1 MNTWNLKKTLLASA
15 MMSILALTN
24 GCGGGGGGSSS
35 GGNSGSDTPTVTTE
49 EVDVS
54 SVTPLPNNL
63 TCNRGADLGEEQK
76 KFCDLRIYHVM
87 VSTFQNGDDNINYKK
102 VGYGPGPFNGDIA
115 GITKAVPFIKSL
127 NMNAVLSTPFMK
139 SCELSGNCKELD
151 STGYFV
157 SDYGSVDPHF
167 GTDADVITLAKTLH
181 DEGMYFFGDIA
192 MGHMKTGNLK
202 LNVDGVQGT
211 LTTTDTCLN
220 LGSTYTNTDSTKTC
234 AKFPESLSFFKS
246 YMDTY
251 SQKWHLDGWRFDQ
264 GYQVPVDYQR
274 DILNSLKSVATQDGT
289 LGLAFAEIWGGNK
302 EIKDYAITGKSD
314 SGIESAFAFQTRYA
328 IVKTFA
334 TQEWASKIDGQKK
347 SASTLLDMFKDE
359 QNVFNPEDEVN
370 IYPISFITNHDL
382 VRFADLVRRAE
393 YHKQISANQSKA
405 RTKAAL
411 SYLASL
417 SGPISNFYGEEIGQ
431 SFTRYP
437 AQPEL
442 NNEGNNFCLV
452 EGGNYICDDNVSRA
466 AGKIK
471 DFNADEEEVK
481 TYFTALMSL
490 RAQMPALSMGRT
502 DLLAQTDDYLVVRK
516 QYSENKVVKST
527 VLYGVN
533 VSENKNV
540 ILAIEPKDIIK
551 DWSDDDTLNDPI
563 TGTIYER
570 SYLQKESLDENGEVV
585 LDANGNPKMEDD
597 LSSPFV
603 FRVELKPLSS
613 VYLVK
618 TGTVRNNKI

>member
-1 MNTWNLKKTLLASA
+1 

-24 GCGGGGGGSSS
+24 GCGGGGSSS
-35 GGNSGSDTPTVTTE
+35 GGSDTPDTPTV
-49 EVDVS
+49 VDVS

-63 TCNRGADLGEEQK
+63 TCNRGEDLSAEQK
-76 KFCDLRIYHVM
+76 KVCDLRIYHVM
-87 VSTFQNGDDNINYKK
+87 VSTFQNGDDSINYKK

-139 SCELSGNCKELD
+139 SCELSGNCTQLD

-167 GTDADVITLAKTLH
+167 GTDNDVITLADTLH
-181 DEGMYFFGDIA
+181 NEGMYFFGDIA
-192 MGHMKTGNLK
+192 MGHMKTDNLK
-202 LNVDGVQGT
+202 TNVDGVAGT
-211 LTTTDTCLN
+211 LTTTNTCLN
-220 LGSTYTNTDSTKTC
+220 LGGTYTNNDSKQIC
-234 AKFPESLSFFKS
+234 AKFPESLSFFTN
-246 YMDTY
+246 YMYTY
-251 SQKWHLDGWRFDQ
+251 TQKWNLDGWRFDQ
-264 GYQVPVDYQR
+264 GYQVPVDNQR
-274 DILNSLKSVATQDGT
+274 DILNSLTVAATQDST

-302 EIKDYAITGKSD
+302 DIKDYAITGKKD

-334 TQEWASKIDGQKK
+334 TQEWASEIDGQKK
-347 SASTLLDMFKDE
+347 STSTLLNVFNDE
-359 QNVFNPEDEVN
+359 QNVFKPEEEGVN

-437 AQPEL
+437 AQP
-442 NNEGNNFCLV
+442 NKEGDNFCLV

-516 QYSENKVVKST
+516 QYSENNAVKST

-533 VSENKNV
+533 VSENKSV
-540 ILAIEPKDIIK
+540 TLYIEPKDIIK
-551 DWSDDDTLNDPI
+551 DWSDSDTLNDPI
-563 TGTIYER
+563 TGTVYER
-570 SYLQKESLDENGEVV
+570 SYLKKESRDENGEVI

-603 FRVELKPLSS
+603 FRVELMPLSS

-618 TGTVRNNKI
+618 TGTVHNNKI

>member
-1 MNTWNLKKTLLASA
+1 MNMWNLKKTLLASA

-24 GCGGGGGGSSS
+24 GCGGGGSSS
-35 GGNSGSDTPTVTTE
+35 GGSDTPDTPTVTAE
-49 EVDVS
+49 DVDVS

-63 TCNRGADLGEEQK
+63 TCNRGEDLSAEQK
-76 KFCDLRIYHVM
+76 KVCDLRIYHVM
-87 VSTFQNGDDNINYKK
+87 VSTFQNGDDSINYKK

-127 NMNAVLSTPFMK
+127 NMNAVLTTPFMK
-139 SCELSGNCKELD
+139 SCELSGNCTQLD

-167 GTDADVITLAKTLH
+167 GTDAEVIKLAKTLH
-181 DEGMYFFGDIA
+181 NKGMYFFGDIA
-192 MGHMKTGNLK
+192 MGHMKTDNLK
-202 LNVDGVQGT
+202 TNVDGVAGT
-211 LTTTDTCLN
+211 LTTTNTCLN
-220 LGSTYTNTDSTKTC
+220 LGGTDTNNDSKQIC
-234 AKFPESLSFFKS
+234 AKFPESLSFFTN
-246 YMDTY
+246 YMYTY
-251 SQKWHLDGWRFDQ
+251 TQKWNLDGWRFDQ
-264 GYQVPVDYQR
+264 GYQVPVDNQR
-274 DILNSLKSVATQDGT
+274 GILNSLTDAATQDST
-289 LGLAFAEIWGGNK
+289 LGLAFAEIWGDNK
-302 EIKDYAITGKSD
+302 DIKDYAITGKKD

-334 TQEWASKIDGQKK
+334 TQEWASEIDGQKK
-347 SASTLLDMFKDE
+347 STSTLLNVFKDE

-431 SFTRYP
+431 SFTKYP
-437 AQPEL
+437 DQPEL
-442 NNEGNNFCLV
+442 NDRRDNHCFK
-452 EGGNYICDDNVSRA
+452 EGGNYICDDNVSRIE
-466 AGKIK
+466 GKIK
-471 DFNADEEEVK
+471 DFNADEQEVLD
-481 TYFTALMSL
+481 YFTKLMSL

-502 DLLAQTDDYLVVRK
+502 DLLVQTADDYLVVRK
-516 QYSENKVVKST
+516 QYSENNAVKST

-533 VSENKNV
+533 VSENKSVN
-540 ILAIEPKDIIK
+540 LNIEPKDIIK
-551 DWSDDDTLNDPI
+551 DWSDSDTLNDPI

-570 SYLQKESLDENGEVV
+570 SYRKKESRDENGEVI

-618 TGTVRNNKI
+618 TWTVRNNKI

>member
-1 MNTWNLKKTLLASA
+1 MNMWNLKKTLLASA

-24 GCGGGGGGSSS
+24 GCGGGGSSS
-35 GGNSGSDTPTVTTE
+35 GGSDTPDTPTVTTKD
-49 EVDVS
+49 VDVS

-63 TCNRGADLGEEQK
+63 TCNRGEDLSAEQK
-76 KFCDLRIYHVM
+76 KVCDLRIYHVM
-87 VSTFQNGDDNINYKK
+87 VSTFQNGDDFINYKK

-127 NMNAVLSTPFMK
+127 NMNAVLTTPFMK
-139 SCELSGNCKELD
+139 SCELSGNCTQLD

-167 GTDADVITLAKTLH
+167 GTDNDVITLAYTLH
-181 DEGMYFFGDIA
+181 NEGMYFFGDIA
-192 MGHMKTGNLK
+192 MGHMKTDNLK
-202 LNVDGVQGT
+202 TNVDGVAGT
-211 LTTTDTCLN
+211 LTTTNTCLN
-220 LGSTYTNTDSTKTC
+220 LGGTYTNNDSKQIC
-234 AKFPESLSFFKS
+234 AKFPESLSFFTN
-246 YMDTY
+246 YMYTY
-251 SQKWHLDGWRFDQ
+251 TQKWNLDGWRFDQ
-264 GYQVPVDYQR
+264 GYQVPVDNQR
-274 DILNSLKSVATQDGT
+274 GILNSLTDAATQDST
-289 LGLAFAEIWGGNK
+289 LGLAFAEIWSGNK
-302 EIKDYAITGKSD
+302 DIKDYAITGKKD

-334 TQEWASKIDGQKK
+334 TQEWAKDIDGQKK

-359 QNVFNPEDEVN
+359 QNVFKPEEEGVN

-431 SFTRYP
+431 SFTKYP
-437 AQPEL
+437 DQPEL
-442 NNEGNNFCLV
+442 NDRRDNHCFK
-452 EGGNYICDDNVSRA
+452 EGGNYICDDNVSRIE
-466 AGKIK
+466 GKIK
-471 DFNADEEEVK
+471 DFNADEQEVLD
-481 TYFTALMSL
+481 YFTKLMSL

-502 DLLAQTDDYLVVRK
+502 DLLAQTADDYLVVRK
-516 QYSENKVVKST
+516 QYSENNAVKST

-533 VSENKNV
+533 VSENKRVTLN
-540 ILAIEPKDIIK
+540 IEPKDIIK
-551 DWSDDDTLNDPI
+551 DWSDSDTLNDPI

-570 SYLQKESLDENGEVV
+570 SYRKKESLDENGEVV

>member
-1 MNTWNLKKTLLASA
+1 MNMWNLKKTLLASA

-24 GCGGGGGGSSS
+24 GCGGGGSSS
-35 GGNSGSDTPTVTTE
+35 GGSDTPDTPTVTTE
-49 EVDVS
+49 KVDVS

-63 TCNRGADLGEEQK
+63 TCNRGEDLSAEQK
-76 KFCDLRIYHVM
+76 KVCDLRIYHVM
-87 VSTFQNGDDNINYKK
+87 VSTFQNGDDSTNYKK

-115 GITKAVPFIKSL
+115 GITEAVPFIKSL
-127 NMNAVLSTPFMK
+127 KMNAVLTTPFMK
-139 SCELSGNCKELD
+139 SCELSGNCTQLD

-167 GTDADVITLAKTLH
+167 GIDNDVITLADTPH
-181 DEGMYFFGDIA
+181 NEGMYFFGDIA
-192 MGHMKTGNLK
+192 MGHMKTDNLK
-202 LNVDGVQGT
+202 TNVHGVAGT
-211 LTTTDTCLN
+211 LTITNTCLN
-220 LGSTYTNTDSTKTC
+220 LGGTYTNKDSKQIC
-234 AKFPESLSFFKS
+234 AKFPESLSFFKN
-246 YMDTY
+246 YMYTY
-251 SQKWHLDGWRFDQ
+251 TQKWHLDGWRFDQ
-264 GYQVPVDYQR
+264 GYQVPVDNQR
-274 DILNSLKSVATQDGT
+274 DILIYLKDVATQDST

-302 EIKDYAITGKSD
+302 DIKDYAITGKKD
-314 SGIESAFAFQTRYA
+314 SGIESAFAFNTRYA

-334 TQEWASKIDGQKK
+334 TQEWASKIDWQKK
-347 SASTLLDMFKDE
+347 SASTLLDEFKDE
-359 QNVFNPEDEVN
+359 QNVFKPEEEGVN

-516 QYSENKVVKST
+516 QYSENNAVKST

-533 VSENKNV
+533 VSENKSVTLN
-540 ILAIEPKDIIK
+540 IEPKDIIK
-551 DWSDDDTLNDPI
+551 DWSDSDTLNDPI
-563 TGTIYER
+563 TGTVYER
-570 SYLQKESLDENGEVV
+570 SYLKKESRDENGEVI
-585 LDANGNPKMEDD
+585 LDANGNPKMEDN

-603 FRVELKPLSS
+603 FRVKLKPLSS

>member
-1 MNTWNLKKTLLASA
+1 MNMWNLKKTLLASA

-24 GCGGGGGGSSS
+24 GCGGGGSSS
-35 GGNSGSDTPTVTTE
+35 GGSDTPDTPTV
-49 EVDVS
+49 VDVS

-63 TCNRGADLGEEQK
+63 TCNRGEDLSAEQK
-76 KFCDLRIYHVM
+76 KVCDLRIYHVM
-87 VSTFQNGDDNINYKK
+87 VSTFQNGDDSINYKK

-127 NMNAVLSTPFMK
+127 YMNAVLSTPFMK
-139 SCELSGNCKELD
+139 SCELSGNCTQLD

-167 GTDADVITLAKTLH
+167 GTGAEVIKLAKTLH
-181 DEGMYFFGDIA
+181 DKGMYFFGDIA
-192 MGHMKTGNLK
+192 MGHMKTDNLK
-202 LNVDGVQGT
+202 LHVDGVQGT
-211 LTTTDTCLN
+211 LNTTDTCLN
-220 LGSTYTNTDSTKTC
+220 LGGTYTNNDSKQIC
-234 AKFPESLSFFKS
+234 AKFPESLSFFTN
-246 YMDTY
+246 YMYTY
-251 SQKWHLDGWRFDQ
+251 TQKWNLDGWRFDQ
-264 GYQVPVDYQR
+264 GYQVPVDNQR
-274 DILNSLKSVATQDGT
+274 GILNSLTDAATQDST

-302 EIKDYAITGKSD
+302 DIKDYAITGKKD

-334 TQEWASKIDGQKK
+334 TQEGAKDIDGQKK

-359 QNVFNPEDEVN
+359 QNVFKPEEEGVN

-516 QYSENKVVKST
+516 QYSDNKVVKST

>member
-1 MNTWNLKKTLLASA
+1 MNMWNLKKTLLASA

-24 GCGGGGGGSSS
+24 GCGGGGSSS
-35 GGNSGSDTPTVTTE
+35 GGSDTPDTPTVTTE
-49 EVDVS
+49 EVDVI

-63 TCNRGADLGEEQK
+63 TCNRGEDLSAEQK
-76 KFCDLRIYHVM
+76 KVCDLRIYHVM
-87 VSTFQNGDDNINYKK
+87 VSTFQNGNDSINYKK

-127 NMNAVLSTPFMK
+127 YMNAVLSTPFMK
-139 SCELSGNCKELD
+139 SCELSGNCTQLD

-167 GTDADVITLAKTLH
+167 GTYAEVIELAKTLH
-181 DEGMYFFGDIA
+181 DKGMYFFGDIA
-192 MGHMKTGNLK
+192 MGHMKTDNLK
-202 LNVDGVQGT
+202 TNVDGVAGT
-211 LTTTDTCLN
+211 LTTTNTCLN
-220 LGSTYTNTDSTKTC
+220 LGGTYTNNDSKQIC
-234 AKFPESLSFFKS
+234 AKFPESLSFFTN
-246 YMDTY
+246 YMYTY
-251 SQKWHLDGWRFDQ
+251 TQKWNLDGWRFDQ
-264 GYQVPVDYQR
+264 GYQVPVDNQR
-274 DILNSLKSVATQDGT
+274 GILNSLTDAATQDST

-302 EIKDYAITGKSD
+302 DIKDYAITGKKD

-334 TQEWASKIDGQKK
+334 TQEWAKDIDGQKK

-452 EGGNYICDDNVSRA
+452 EGGNYICDDNVSRIE
-466 AGKIK
+466 GKIE

-516 QYSENKVVKST
+516 QYSENNAVKST

-533 VSENKNV
+533 VSENKSVTLN
-540 ILAIEPKDIIK
+540 IEPKDIIK

-563 TGTIYER
+563 TGTVYER

-603 FRVELKPLSS
+603 FRVELMPLSS

-618 TGTVRNNKI
+618 TGTVHNNKI

>member
-1 MNTWNLKKTLLASA
+1 MNMWNLKKTLLASA

-76 KFCDLRIYHVM
+76 KVCDLRIYHVM

-139 SCELSGNCKELD
+139 SCELSGNCTQLD

-167 GTDADVITLAKTLH
+167 GTDNDVITLADTLH
-181 DEGMYFFGDIA
+181 KEGMYFFGDIA
-192 MGHMKTGNLK
+192 MGHMKTDNLK
-202 LNVDGVQGT
+202 TNVDGVAGT
-211 LTTTDTCLN
+211 LTITNTCLN
-220 LGSTYTNTDSTKTC
+220 LGGTYTNNDSKQIC
-234 AKFPESLSFFKS
+234 AKFPESLSFFTN
-246 YMDTY
+246 YMYTY
-251 SQKWHLDGWRFDQ
+251 TQKWNLDGWRFDQ
-264 GYQVPVDYQR
+264 GYQVPVDNQR
-274 DILNSLKSVATQDGT
+274 DILNFLTDAATQDRT
-289 LGLAFAEIWGGNK
+289 LGLAFAEIWGSNK
-302 EIKDYAITGKSD
+302 EIKDFAITGKKN
-314 SGIESAFAFQTRYA
+314 SGIESAFAFNTRYA

-334 TQEWASKIDGQKK
+334 TQEWASKIDGEKK

-359 QNVFNPEDEVN
+359 QNVFKPEDEVN

-437 AQPEL
+437 AQPEQS
-442 NNEGNNFCLV
+442 GSNFCLV

-502 DLLAQTDDYLVVRK
+502 DLLAKQTDDYLVVRK
-516 QYSENKVVKST
+516 QYSETEVVKST

-540 ILAIEPKDIIK
+540 NLNIEPKGIIE

-563 TGTIYER
+563 TGIIYER

-597 LSSPFV
+597 LSSPHV

-618 TGTVRNNKI
+618 TGSVRNNKI

>member
-1 MNTWNLKKTLLASA
+1 MNMWNLKKTLLASA

-24 GCGGGGGGSSS
+24 GCGGGGSSS
-35 GGNSGSDTPTVTTE
+35 GGSDTPDTPTVTT
-49 EVDVS
+49 VDVS

-63 TCNRGADLGEEQK
+63 TCNRGEDLSAEQK
-76 KFCDLRIYHVM
+76 KVCDLRIYHVM
-87 VSTFQNGDDNINYKK
+87 VSTFQNGDDSINYKK

-127 NMNAVLSTPFMK
+127 NMNAVLTTPFMK
-139 SCELSGNCKELD
+139 SCELSGNCTQLD

-167 GTDADVITLAKTLH
+167 GTDNDVITLADTLH
-181 DEGMYFFGDIA
+181 NEGMYFFGDIA
-192 MGHMKTGNLK
+192 MGHMKTDNLK
-202 LNVDGVQGT
+202 LHVDGVQGT
-211 LTTTDTCLN
+211 LNTTDTCRKLD
-220 LGSTYTNTDSTKTC
+220 GTYPADSKKTC
-234 AKFPESLSFFKS
+234 AKFLESLSFFTN
-246 YMDTY
+246 YMYTY
-251 SQKWHLDGWRFDQ
+251 TQKWHLDGWRFDQ

-274 DILNSLKSVATQDGT
+274 DILNSLKGAATRDVT
-289 LGLAFAEIWGGNK
+289 LGLAFAEIWGGNDQ
-302 EIKDYAITGKSD
+302 IKATAITGKKD

-334 TQEWASKIDGQKK
+334 TQEGASKIDGQKK

-442 NNEGNNFCLV
+442 KGNNFCLV

-516 QYSENKVVKST
+516 QYSENNAVKST

-533 VSENKNV
+533 VSENKSVTLN
-540 ILAIEPKDIIK
+540 IEPKDIIK

-563 TGTIYER
+563 TGTVYER
-570 SYLQKESLDENGEVV
+570 SYLKKESRDENGEVI

-618 TGTVRNNKI
+618 TWTVHNNKI

>member
-1 MNTWNLKKTLLASA
+1 MWNLKKTLLASA

-24 GCGGGGGGSSS
+24 GCGGGGSSS
-35 GGNSGSDTPTVTTE
+35 GGSDTPDTPTV
-49 EVDVS
+49 VDVS

-63 TCNRGADLGEEQK
+63 TCNRGEDLSAEQK
-76 KFCDLRIYHVM
+76 KVCDLRIYHVM
-87 VSTFQNGDDNINYKK
+87 VSTFQNGDDSINYKK

-139 SCELSGNCKELD
+139 SCELSGNCTQLD

-167 GTDADVITLAKTLH
+167 GTDNDVITLADTLH
-181 DEGMYFFGDIA
+181 NEGMYFFGDIA
-192 MGHMKTGNLK
+192 MGHMKTDNLK
-202 LNVDGVQGT
+202 TNVDGVAGT
-211 LTTTDTCLN
+211 LTTTNTCLN
-220 LGSTYTNTDSTKTC
+220 LGGTYTNNDSKQIC
-234 AKFPESLSFFKS
+234 AKFPESLSFFTN
-246 YMDTY
+246 YMYTY
-251 SQKWHLDGWRFDQ
+251 TQKWNLDGWRFDQ
-264 GYQVPVDYQR
+264 GYQVPVDNQR
-274 DILNSLKSVATQDGT
+274 DILNSLTVAATQDST

-302 EIKDYAITGKSD
+302 DIKDYAITGKKD

-334 TQEWASKIDGQKK
+334 TQEWASEIDGQKK
-347 SASTLLDMFKDE
+347 STSTLLNVFNDE
-359 QNVFNPEDEVN
+359 QNVFKPEEEGVN

-437 AQPEL
+437 AQP
-442 NNEGNNFCLV
+442 NKEGDNFCLV

-516 QYSENKVVKST
+516 QYSENNAVKST

-533 VSENKNV
+533 VSENKSV
-540 ILAIEPKDIIK
+540 TLYIEPKDIIK
-551 DWSDDDTLNDPI
+551 DWSDSDTLNDPI
-563 TGTIYER
+563 TGTVYER
-570 SYLQKESLDENGEVV
+570 SYLKKESRDENGEVI

-603 FRVELKPLSS
+603 FRVELMPLSS

-618 TGTVRNNKI
+618 TGTVHNNKI

>member
-1 MNTWNLKKTLLASA
+1 MNMWNLKKTLLASA

-24 GCGGGGGGSSS
+24 GCGGGGSSS
-35 GGNSGSDTPTVTTE
+35 GGSDTPDTPTV
-49 EVDVS
+49 VDVS

-63 TCNRGADLGEEQK
+63 TCNRGEDLSAEQK
-76 KFCDLRIYHVM
+76 KVCDLRIYHVM
-87 VSTFQNGDDNINYKK
+87 VSTFQNGDDSINYKK

-127 NMNAVLSTPFMK
+127 YMNAVLSTPFMK
-139 SCELSGNCKELD
+139 SCELSGNCTQLD

-167 GTDADVITLAKTLH
+167 GTDNDVITLADTLH

-192 MGHMKTGNLK
+192 MGHMKTDNLK
-202 LNVDGVQGT
+202 LHVDGVQGT
-211 LTTTDTCLN
+211 LNTTDTCRKLD
-220 LGSTYTNTDSTKTC
+220 GTYPADSKTTC
-234 AKFPESLSFFKS
+234 AKFPESLSFFTN
-246 YMDTY
+246 YMYTY
-251 SQKWHLDGWRFDQ
+251 TQKWNLDGWRFDQ
-264 GYQVPVDYQR
+264 GYQVPVDNQR
-274 DILNSLKSVATQDGT
+274 GILNSLTDAATQDST

-302 EIKDYAITGKSD
+302 DIKDYAITGKKD

-334 TQEWASKIDGQKK
+334 TQEGAKDIDGQKK

-437 AQPEL
+437 AQP
-442 NNEGNNFCLV
+442 NKEGDNFCLV

-516 QYSENKVVKST
+516 QYSENNAVKST

-533 VSENKNV
+533 VSENKSVTLN
-540 ILAIEPKDIIK
+540 IEPKDIIK
-551 DWSDDDTLNDPI
+551 DWSDSDTLNDPI

-570 SYLQKESLDENGEVV
+570 SYPKKESLDENGEVV

-597 LSSPFV
+597 LSYPFV

-618 TGTVRNNKI
+618 TGTVHNNKI

>member
-1 MNTWNLKKTLLASA
+1 MNMWNLKKTLLASA

-24 GCGGGGGGSSS
+24 GCGGGGSSS
-35 GGNSGSDTPTVTTE
+35 GGSDTPDTPTV
-49 EVDVS
+49 VDVS

-63 TCNRGADLGEEQK
+63 TCNRGEDLSAEQK
-76 KFCDLRIYHVM
+76 KVCDLRIYHVM
-87 VSTFQNGDDNINYKK
+87 VSTFQNGDDSINYKK

-139 SCELSGNCKELD
+139 SCELSGNCTQLD

-167 GTDADVITLAKTLH
+167 GTDNDVITLADTLH
-181 DEGMYFFGDIA
+181 NEGMYFFGDIA
-192 MGHMKTGNLK
+192 MGHMKTDNLK
-202 LNVDGVQGT
+202 LHVDGVQDT
-211 LTTTDTCLN
+211 LNTTDTCRELD
-220 LGSTYTNTDSTKTC
+220 GTYPADSKTTC

-274 DILNSLKSVATQDGT
+274 DILNSLKGAATRDGT
-289 LGLAFAEIWGGNK
+289 LGLAFAEIWGDNDQ
-302 EIKDYAITGKSD
+302 IKATAITGKKD

-442 NNEGNNFCLV
+442 KGNNFCLV
-452 EGGNYICDDNVSRA
+452 EGGNYICDDNVSRIE
-466 AGKIK
+466 GKIK
-471 DFNADEEEVK
+471 DFNADEQEVLD
-481 TYFTALMSL
+481 YFTKLMSL

-502 DLLAQTDDYLVVRK
+502 DLLVQTADDYLVVRK
-516 QYSENKVVKST
+516 QYSENNAVKST

-533 VSENKNV
+533 VSENKSVTLN
-540 ILAIEPKDIIK
+540 IEPKDIIK

-570 SYLQKESLDENGEVV
+570 SYFQKESLDENGEVV

-603 FRVELKPLSS
+603 FRVKLKPLSS